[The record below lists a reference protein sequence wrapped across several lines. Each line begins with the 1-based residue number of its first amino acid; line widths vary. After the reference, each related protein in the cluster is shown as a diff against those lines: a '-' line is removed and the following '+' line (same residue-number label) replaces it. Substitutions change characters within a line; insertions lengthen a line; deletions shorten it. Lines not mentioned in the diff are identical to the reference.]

1 MSSSIGRN
9 SLIMASGT
17 AASRVTG
24 QIRTILLAAAMGT
37 TGMAANAYQAGA
49 MIPQVMFTLVSGG
62 IFNAVLVPQIVRTLN
77 SKDAEERL
85 DKLITVAIALLLAVT
100 ALMAAATPLLTTLYV
115 NGSPELTA
123 LTNAFT
129 LWCMPQIFF
138 YGLYT
143 VIGQILAAK
152 DHFGTYA
159 WSSVGANVISCI
171 GFTVFI
177 LLFGG
182 ADQQSV
188 EFWTADKLAL
198 TAGAWT
204 AGVAFQA
211 LILFV
216 PMARI
221 GIRYRPRWGLRGI
234 GLRSMGPVAAW
245 SVGVVVINQLANIIN
260 TRITTNAPETAE
272 MRLGI
277 SQFDVAGNAT
287 YQNAYTLF
295 MLPYSLIAVSVAT
308 AMFPQISRALADHD
322 LDDARRQLS
331 SALRNVG
338 VLMFFFAAAFVV
350 IPAPI
355 TLALLPSVSVDEALL
370 IAGPLVGLGIGLP
383 MTSAYL
389 IIQRTFFAFE
399 DGKHPFIFAF
409 AASGVQV
416 ITVVVATFLLP
427 PQYWV
432 TALGASVSVG
442 NILCFPLLLWMLR
455 RRFGN
460 RIDGMRLAR
469 SYGKAIA
476 AAVAAAAVGIVLLDP
491 VYALVGADFG
501 ADAVNW
507 LQAVGICVISTIV
520 ITVVYVG
527 ALWLMRSDELLA
539 AIGMVRSRLG
549 GRAARDAATV
559 TAKGQTPRDTPDSS
573 AIPADTMATSS
584 QQASISMCSGV
595 EGSMRPQLGDT
606 IINRYVLVSPLC
618 EEQGLRV
625 WKATDQI
632 LDQECQL
639 FIILDVS
646 AVGEADTAAS
656 VIAASTEHRCTPI
669 LHIHHEDN
677 ALIIVTEPDTGVS
690 LAEYL
695 DGGQFGTLGYDT
707 IRSIIGDTA
716 YTVRHLMDN
725 GVVHHA
731 INADTVRVSTSGVQ
745 LADTPVSMMI
755 ADSVAY
761 AGSSSAEELAIC
773 QLSALLYR
781 LLTHRRY
788 EAASDM
794 EALPEDTP
802 YEFRLI
808 CSRGLRIG
816 DEAPLASIPEFMALL
831 NTWVTVPELGDQHL
845 PLPTATGQA
854 SIQRLAIRPTDVEN
868 LIPMPNL
875 VTSHPAATEPDVTT
889 DGTSAEHQS
898 SAAAVAAA
906 TANPVKS
913 LWDKGRTIL
922 AEGIDSGHHHPTDS
936 DNLFGTQYPVQEPVG
951 NERLT
956 IPLDVSSVR
965 AEPASPFEETSRI
978 PVIDDNGVPVESAS
992 ARALQAEQSVPDG
1005 TVPPSFTPKEVVR
1018 AEDLDDAD
1026 VSDQTIF
1033 GRLTT
1038 KTMAIIAAVVV
1049 LVAALFGTMHILS
1062 TNSSDP
1068 NVIQTDGEAWPEF
1081 DPDAVPFGNDSAA
1094 AESDDTEDTAD
1105 DTAKDENKTDQ
1116 SEDQPDT
1123 DTAEPADEQDAD
1135 SEDAQD
1141 QPAKTHELITADKQ
1155 ASAVPT
1161 PRHVNTT
1168 PFEIQSESFIDAS
1181 SANGYGYA
1189 VHLAQPQDVYRMVI
1203 TIRSSGGRGYV
1214 KVNTTDPNAGEQVAE
1229 FTFTEG
1235 GTTEVM
1241 FDTMVNTQDILLW
1254 VPTEDLPQNQLYID
1268 EIQFF

>member
-1 MSSSIGRN
+1 
-9 SLIMASGT
+9 
-17 AASRVTG
+17 
-24 QIRTILLAAAMGT
+24 
-37 TGMAANAYQAGA
+37 
-49 MIPQVMFTLVSGG
+49 
-62 IFNAVLVPQIVRTLN
+62 
-77 SKDAEERL
+77 
-85 DKLITVAIALLLAVT
+85 
-100 ALMAAATPLLTTLYV
+100 
-115 NGSPELTA
+115 
-123 LTNAFT
+123 
-129 LWCMPQIFF
+129 
-138 YGLYT
+138 
-143 VIGQILAAK
+143 
-152 DHFGTYA
+152 
-159 WSSVGANVISCI
+159 
-171 GFTVFI
+171 
-177 LLFGG
+177 
-182 ADQQSV
+182 
-188 EFWTADKLAL
+188 
-198 TAGAWT
+198 
-204 AGVAFQA
+204 
-211 LILFV
+211 
-216 PMARI
+216 
-221 GIRYRPRWGLRGI
+221 
-234 GLRSMGPVAAW
+234 
-245 SVGVVVINQLANIIN
+245 
-260 TRITTNAPETAE
+260 
-272 MRLGI
+272 
-277 SQFDVAGNAT
+277 
-287 YQNAYTLF
+287 
-295 MLPYSLIAVSVAT
+295 
-308 AMFPQISRALADHD
+308 
-322 LDDARRQLS
+322 
-331 SALRNVG
+331 
-338 VLMFFFAAAFVV
+338 
-350 IPAPI
+350 
-355 TLALLPSVSVDEALL
+355 
-370 IAGPLVGLGIGLP
+370 
-383 MTSAYL
+383 
-389 IIQRTFFAFE
+389 
-399 DGKHPFIFAF
+399 
-409 AASGVQV
+409 
-416 ITVVVATFLLP
+416 
-427 PQYWV
+427 
-432 TALGASVSVG
+432 
-442 NILCFPLLLWMLR
+442 
-455 RRFGN
+455 
-460 RIDGMRLAR
+460 
-469 SYGKAIA
+469 
-476 AAVAAAAVGIVLLDP
+476 
-491 VYALVGADFG
+491 
-501 ADAVNW
+501 
-507 LQAVGICVISTIV
+507 
-520 ITVVYVG
+520 
-527 ALWLMRSDELLA
+527 
-539 AIGMVRSRLG
+539 
-549 GRAARDAATV
+549 
-559 TAKGQTPRDTPDSS
+559 
-573 AIPADTMATSS
+573 
-584 QQASISMCSGV
+584 
-595 EGSMRPQLGDT
+595 MRPQLGDT

-618 EEQGLRV
+618 EEQGLQV

-639 FIILDVS
+639 FIILDAS

-695 DGGQFGTLGYDT
+695 DGGQFGTLGYDA

-731 INADTVRVSTSGVQ
+731 ISANTVRVSTSGIQ

-868 LIPMPNL
+868 LIPTPNL

-992 ARALQAEQSVPDG
+992 ARALQAEQSVPDR

-1068 NVIQTDGEAWPEF
+1068 NITQTDGEAWPEF

-1094 AESDDTEDTAD
+1094 TESDDESDN
-1105 DTAKDENKTDQ
+1105 TAKDEDKPEDEVDKSEGQ
-1116 SEDQPDT
+1116 S
-1123 DTAEPADEQDAD
+1123 DTAEQDGQD
-1135 SEDAQD
+1135 GKSEDAKD
-1141 QPAKTHELITADKQ
+1141 KPDAPRELITADKE

-1161 PRHVNTT
+1161 PRHVDTT
-1168 PFEIQSESFIDAS
+1168 PFEIQSESFINAP

-1229 FTFTEG
+1229 FTFAEG

>member
-1 MSSSIGRN
+1 
-9 SLIMASGT
+9 
-17 AASRVTG
+17 
-24 QIRTILLAAAMGT
+24 
-37 TGMAANAYQAGA
+37 
-49 MIPQVMFTLVSGG
+49 
-62 IFNAVLVPQIVRTLN
+62 
-77 SKDAEERL
+77 
-85 DKLITVAIALLLAVT
+85 
-100 ALMAAATPLLTTLYV
+100 
-115 NGSPELTA
+115 
-123 LTNAFT
+123 
-129 LWCMPQIFF
+129 
-138 YGLYT
+138 
-143 VIGQILAAK
+143 
-152 DHFGTYA
+152 
-159 WSSVGANVISCI
+159 
-171 GFTVFI
+171 
-177 LLFGG
+177 
-182 ADQQSV
+182 
-188 EFWTADKLAL
+188 
-198 TAGAWT
+198 
-204 AGVAFQA
+204 
-211 LILFV
+211 
-216 PMARI
+216 
-221 GIRYRPRWGLRGI
+221 
-234 GLRSMGPVAAW
+234 
-245 SVGVVVINQLANIIN
+245 
-260 TRITTNAPETAE
+260 
-272 MRLGI
+272 
-277 SQFDVAGNAT
+277 
-287 YQNAYTLF
+287 
-295 MLPYSLIAVSVAT
+295 
-308 AMFPQISRALADHD
+308 
-322 LDDARRQLS
+322 
-331 SALRNVG
+331 
-338 VLMFFFAAAFVV
+338 
-350 IPAPI
+350 
-355 TLALLPSVSVDEALL
+355 
-370 IAGPLVGLGIGLP
+370 
-383 MTSAYL
+383 
-389 IIQRTFFAFE
+389 
-399 DGKHPFIFAF
+399 
-409 AASGVQV
+409 
-416 ITVVVATFLLP
+416 
-427 PQYWV
+427 
-432 TALGASVSVG
+432 
-442 NILCFPLLLWMLR
+442 
-455 RRFGN
+455 
-460 RIDGMRLAR
+460 
-469 SYGKAIA
+469 
-476 AAVAAAAVGIVLLDP
+476 
-491 VYALVGADFG
+491 
-501 ADAVNW
+501 
-507 LQAVGICVISTIV
+507 
-520 ITVVYVG
+520 
-527 ALWLMRSDELLA
+527 
-539 AIGMVRSRLG
+539 
-549 GRAARDAATV
+549 
-559 TAKGQTPRDTPDSS
+559 
-573 AIPADTMATSS
+573 
-584 QQASISMCSGV
+584 
-595 EGSMRPQLGDT
+595 MRPQLGDT

-618 EEQGLRV
+618 EEQGLQV

-639 FIILDVS
+639 FIILDAS

-695 DGGQFGTLGYDT
+695 DGGQFGTLGYDA

-731 INADTVRVSTSGVQ
+731 ISANTVRVSTSGIQ

-854 SIQRLAIRPTDVEN
+854 SVQRLMIRPTDVEH
-868 LIPMPNL
+868 LIPLPNL
-875 VTSHPAATEPDVTT
+875 VTSHPAATELDVTT

-992 ARALQAEQSVPDG
+992 ARALQAEQSVPDR

-1068 NVIQTDGEAWPEF
+1068 NITQTDGEAWPEF

-1094 AESDDTEDTAD
+1094 TESDDESDN
-1105 DTAKDENKTDQ
+1105 TAKDEDKPEDEVDK
-1116 SEDQPDT
+1116 SEGHSDT
-1123 DTAEPADEQDAD
+1123 TEQDGQD
-1135 SEDAQD
+1135 GKSEDAKD
-1141 QPAKTHELITADKQ
+1141 KPDAPRELITADKE

-1161 PRHVNTT
+1161 PRHVDTT
-1168 PFEIQSESFIDAS
+1168 PFEIQSESFINAP

-1229 FTFTEG
+1229 FTFAEG

>member
-1 MSSSIGRN
+1 
-9 SLIMASGT
+9 
-17 AASRVTG
+17 
-24 QIRTILLAAAMGT
+24 
-37 TGMAANAYQAGA
+37 
-49 MIPQVMFTLVSGG
+49 
-62 IFNAVLVPQIVRTLN
+62 
-77 SKDAEERL
+77 
-85 DKLITVAIALLLAVT
+85 
-100 ALMAAATPLLTTLYV
+100 
-115 NGSPELTA
+115 
-123 LTNAFT
+123 
-129 LWCMPQIFF
+129 
-138 YGLYT
+138 
-143 VIGQILAAK
+143 
-152 DHFGTYA
+152 
-159 WSSVGANVISCI
+159 
-171 GFTVFI
+171 
-177 LLFGG
+177 
-182 ADQQSV
+182 
-188 EFWTADKLAL
+188 
-198 TAGAWT
+198 
-204 AGVAFQA
+204 
-211 LILFV
+211 
-216 PMARI
+216 
-221 GIRYRPRWGLRGI
+221 
-234 GLRSMGPVAAW
+234 
-245 SVGVVVINQLANIIN
+245 
-260 TRITTNAPETAE
+260 
-272 MRLGI
+272 
-277 SQFDVAGNAT
+277 
-287 YQNAYTLF
+287 
-295 MLPYSLIAVSVAT
+295 
-308 AMFPQISRALADHD
+308 
-322 LDDARRQLS
+322 
-331 SALRNVG
+331 
-338 VLMFFFAAAFVV
+338 
-350 IPAPI
+350 
-355 TLALLPSVSVDEALL
+355 
-370 IAGPLVGLGIGLP
+370 
-383 MTSAYL
+383 
-389 IIQRTFFAFE
+389 
-399 DGKHPFIFAF
+399 
-409 AASGVQV
+409 
-416 ITVVVATFLLP
+416 
-427 PQYWV
+427 
-432 TALGASVSVG
+432 
-442 NILCFPLLLWMLR
+442 
-455 RRFGN
+455 
-460 RIDGMRLAR
+460 
-469 SYGKAIA
+469 
-476 AAVAAAAVGIVLLDP
+476 
-491 VYALVGADFG
+491 
-501 ADAVNW
+501 
-507 LQAVGICVISTIV
+507 
-520 ITVVYVG
+520 
-527 ALWLMRSDELLA
+527 
-539 AIGMVRSRLG
+539 
-549 GRAARDAATV
+549 
-559 TAKGQTPRDTPDSS
+559 
-573 AIPADTMATSS
+573 
-584 QQASISMCSGV
+584 
-595 EGSMRPQLGDT
+595 MRPQLGDT

-618 EEQGLRV
+618 EEQGLQV

-639 FIILDVS
+639 FIILDAS

-695 DGGQFGTLGYDT
+695 DGGQFGTLGYDA

-716 YTVRHLMDN
+716 YMVRHLMDN

-731 INADTVRVSTSGVQ
+731 INADTVRVSTSGIQ

-788 EAASDM
+788 DAASDM

-992 ARALQAEQSVPDG
+992 ARALQAEQSVPDR

-1068 NVIQTDGEAWPEF
+1068 NITQTDGEAWPEF

-1094 AESDDTEDTAD
+1094 TESDDEPDN
-1105 DTAKDENKTDQ
+1105 TAKDEDKPEDEVDKSEGQ
-1116 SEDQPDT
+1116 SDT
-1123 DTAEPADEQDAD
+1123 TEQDGQD
-1135 SEDAQD
+1135 GKSEDAKD
-1141 QPAKTHELITADKQ
+1141 KPDAPRELITADKE

-1161 PRHVNTT
+1161 PRHVDTT
-1168 PFEIQSESFIDAS
+1168 PFEIQSESFINAP

-1229 FTFTEG
+1229 FTFAEG

>member
-1 MSSSIGRN
+1 
-9 SLIMASGT
+9 
-17 AASRVTG
+17 
-24 QIRTILLAAAMGT
+24 
-37 TGMAANAYQAGA
+37 
-49 MIPQVMFTLVSGG
+49 
-62 IFNAVLVPQIVRTLN
+62 
-77 SKDAEERL
+77 
-85 DKLITVAIALLLAVT
+85 
-100 ALMAAATPLLTTLYV
+100 
-115 NGSPELTA
+115 
-123 LTNAFT
+123 
-129 LWCMPQIFF
+129 
-138 YGLYT
+138 
-143 VIGQILAAK
+143 
-152 DHFGTYA
+152 
-159 WSSVGANVISCI
+159 
-171 GFTVFI
+171 
-177 LLFGG
+177 
-182 ADQQSV
+182 
-188 EFWTADKLAL
+188 
-198 TAGAWT
+198 
-204 AGVAFQA
+204 
-211 LILFV
+211 
-216 PMARI
+216 
-221 GIRYRPRWGLRGI
+221 
-234 GLRSMGPVAAW
+234 
-245 SVGVVVINQLANIIN
+245 
-260 TRITTNAPETAE
+260 
-272 MRLGI
+272 
-277 SQFDVAGNAT
+277 
-287 YQNAYTLF
+287 
-295 MLPYSLIAVSVAT
+295 
-308 AMFPQISRALADHD
+308 
-322 LDDARRQLS
+322 
-331 SALRNVG
+331 
-338 VLMFFFAAAFVV
+338 
-350 IPAPI
+350 
-355 TLALLPSVSVDEALL
+355 
-370 IAGPLVGLGIGLP
+370 
-383 MTSAYL
+383 
-389 IIQRTFFAFE
+389 
-399 DGKHPFIFAF
+399 
-409 AASGVQV
+409 
-416 ITVVVATFLLP
+416 
-427 PQYWV
+427 
-432 TALGASVSVG
+432 
-442 NILCFPLLLWMLR
+442 
-455 RRFGN
+455 
-460 RIDGMRLAR
+460 
-469 SYGKAIA
+469 
-476 AAVAAAAVGIVLLDP
+476 
-491 VYALVGADFG
+491 
-501 ADAVNW
+501 
-507 LQAVGICVISTIV
+507 
-520 ITVVYVG
+520 
-527 ALWLMRSDELLA
+527 
-539 AIGMVRSRLG
+539 
-549 GRAARDAATV
+549 
-559 TAKGQTPRDTPDSS
+559 
-573 AIPADTMATSS
+573 
-584 QQASISMCSGV
+584 
-595 EGSMRPQLGDT
+595 MRPQLGDT

-922 AEGIDSGHHHPTDS
+922 AEGIDSGHHPTDS

-1168 PFEIQSESFIDAS
+1168 PFEIQSESFINAP

-1229 FTFTEG
+1229 FTFAEG
-1235 GTTEVM
+1235 DTTEVM

>member
-85 DKLITVAIALLLAVT
+85 DKLITVAIVLLLAVT
-100 ALMAAATPLLTTLYV
+100 ALMAAATPLLTTLYL

-152 DHFGTYA
+152 NHFGTYA

-272 MRLGI
+272 MRLGL

-338 VLMFFFAAAFVV
+338 VLMFFFAAAFAV

-399 DGKHPFIFAF
+399 DGKHPFVFAF

-416 ITVVVATFLLP
+416 ITVVAATFLLP

-507 LQAVGICVISTIV
+507 LQAVGICVVSTIV

-539 AIGMVRSRLG
+539 AIGMVRSRFG
-549 GRAARDAATV
+549 GRTARSGAAD
-559 TAKGQTPRDTPDSS
+559 TAKGQKPRDTPDSS
-573 AIPADTMATSS
+573 AIPADTIATSS
-584 QQASISMCSGV
+584 QQASISVCSGV
-595 EGSMRPQLGDT
+595 EGSMRPQLGDA
-606 IINRYVLVSPLC
+606 IISRYVLVSPLC
-618 EEQGLRV
+618 EEQGLQV

-639 FIILDVS
+639 FIILDAT

-656 VIAASTEHRCTPI
+656 VLAASNEHRCTPI
-669 LHIHHEDN
+669 LHIHHEDD
-677 ALIIVTEPDTGVS
+677 ALIVVTEPDAGMS
-690 LAEYL
+690 LSEYL
-695 DGGQFGTLGYDT
+695 GSEQFGALGYDAV
-707 IRSIIGDTA
+707 RSIIGDTA

-731 INADTVRVSTSGVQ
+731 IDADTVRVSTSGVQ

-755 ADSVAY
+755 ADPVESTDVP
-761 AGSSSAEELAIC
+761 SAEELAVR
-773 QLSALLYR
+773 QLSALLYQ
-781 LLTHRRY
+781 LLTHRRFD
-788 EAASDM
+788 AASDM
-794 EALPEDTP
+794 ETLPEDTP

-816 DEAPLASIPEFMALL
+816 DEDTPLASIPEFMALL

-845 PLPTATGQA
+845 APPSAAGQA
-854 SIQRLAIRPTDVEN
+854 SIERIAIRPTAVED
-868 LIPMPNL
+868 LLPLPEL
-875 VTSHPAATEPDVTT
+875 VTSRPIADEPAA
-889 DGTSAEHQS
+889 AEDSTPAEQS
-898 SAAAVAAA
+898 SPAAAVAAA

-913 LWDKGRTIL
+913 LWHKGRALL
-922 AEGIDSGHHHPTDS
+922 AEGIDSGHHTADS
-936 DNLFGTQYPVQEPVG
+936 DNLFGGQYPTQEPLG

-956 IPLDVSSVR
+956 VPLDVSGVR
-965 AEPASPFEETSRI
+965 VEPANPFEETSRI
-978 PVIDDNGVPVESAS
+978 PVIDDNGVPVDSAS
-992 ARALQAEQSVPDG
+992 ARALQTEQAVPDG
-1005 TVPPSFTPKEVVR
+1005 TVPPSFTPTQVVR
-1018 AEDLDDAD
+1018 AEDLDDED

-1033 GRLTT
+1033 GRFTT
-1038 KTMAIIAAVVV
+1038 KTVAIIAAVVV
-1049 LVAALFGTMHILS
+1049 LIAALCGTMHILS
-1062 TNSSDP
+1062 NNSSDP
-1068 NVIQTDGEAWPEF
+1068 NVTQTDGEAWPEF
-1081 DPDAVPFGNDSAA
+1081 NPDEVPFGGDDATAA
-1094 AESDDTEDTAD
+1094 SDDKAD
-1105 DTAKDENKTDQ
+1105 DTDKDEDKADQ
-1116 SEDQPDT
+1116 SEDQSDT
-1123 DTAEPADEQDAD
+1123 IEPAGQDGK
-1135 SEDAQD
+1135 SEDAED
-1141 QPAKTHELITADKQ
+1141 KSDAPREFITADKE

-1168 PFEIQSESFIDAS
+1168 PFKIQSESFINAP

-1229 FTFTEG
+1229 FTFAEG

-1241 FDTMVNTQDILLW
+1241 FDKMVNTQDILLW
-1254 VPTEDLPQNQLYID
+1254 VPTEGLPQNQLYID